1 MVEKILHGNSKT
13 PFMRFGDRVR
23 IEMFDREGKSIFDA
37 IDQQV
42 VKYQPK

>member
-1 MVEKILHGNSKT
+1 MVEKILYDEVKT

-23 IEMFDREGKSIFDA
+23 IEMFDRDGQSIFGA

-42 VKYQPK
+42 VEYRPR